1 MPSWVLGVFAGMA
14 ALVPAGVYFTAYFL
28 GYTYEGIGTGPS
40 LSPAPGPV
48 AGVGLVPALLIAGAA
63 YYVARRFRRGSTA
76 E

>member
-1 MPSWVLGVFAGMA
+1 MPSWVLVVFAGMA

-28 GYTYEGIGTGPS
+28 GYSYEGYGTGP

-48 AGVGLVPALLIAGAA
+48 AGVGIVPALLIAGAA
-63 YYVARRFRRGSTA
+63 YYVARRFRRGSSV